1 MKVKFLLLVFLTGV
15 YLLANSVFAPL
26 GTPLH
31 NYSNDVYGLGMG
43 GTGISDLY
51 RINCNQDNPSLMVT
65 ANKVTLSTAVNM
77 GYYWYKSDTESFKD
91 DAMYLPYFTLSVP
104 VKNHRVGIS
113 LSSLYSGNLYTGK
126 SGISFTAGDS
136 LEYDEIIRK
145 TEDVFRTSLH
155 YAFKNRYMNLGFSV
169 IYYFGN
175 QLNYWSLDYNNSS
188 YTDSKYEYEK
198 NYSGLGYKLG
208 ISRSFGD
215 LSIGASYEPSV
226 DLSGDL
232 IYRYNFGNE
241 QDTLQSNEKLYSIPE
256 NINAGITYQFSN
268 TLKLNVE
275 GNLTNWSGTDL
286 EYEDDNNNI
295 SKYSDSWRIGSGIS
309 YDPVAGYGKWYER
322 IPFRLGGSISKLPFK
337 YDAEEINEMT
347 MTAGSTMQLDSPGRK
362 LDFALRYIY
371 RGNSDH
377 SGYRDES
384 LQLIIGV
391 TGFDIFKK
399 TPKRTGERDIPK
411 VDPGMGVR
419 EDTQ

>member
-1 MKVKFLLLVFLTGV
+1 MKVKFLLLALLTGV

-31 NYSNDVYGLGMG
+31 SYGNDVYGLGMG
-43 GTGISDLY
+43 NTGISDLY
-51 RINCNQDNPSLMVT
+51 RINCNQDNPSLLVT
-65 ANKVTLSTAVNM
+65 ANNVTLSTAVNM
-77 GYYWYKSDTESFKD
+77 GYFWYKSDTDSFRD
-91 DAMYLPYFTLSVP
+91 EALYLPYFTLSVP
-104 VKNHRVGIS
+104 IRNHRLGIS

-136 LEYDEIIRK
+136 LVYDEIIRK

-155 YAFKNRYMNLGFSV
+155 YAFKNRYLNLGVSL

-175 QLNYWSLDYNNSS
+175 QVNYWSLDFDSSS

-208 ISRSFGD
+208 LSRTFGNVS
-215 LSIGASYEPSV
+215 LGASYEPSV
-226 DLSGDL
+226 DLSGDMV
-232 IYRYNFGNE
+232 YRYNFGNE
-241 QDTLQSNEKLYSIPE
+241 EDTLKTSDKLYKIPE

-268 TLKLNVE
+268 TLKLNLE
-275 GNLTNWSGTDL
+275 GNITNWSATGM
-286 EYEDDNNNI
+286 EYDDGINN
-295 SKYSDSWRIGSGIS
+295 SGEYTDSWRIGTGLS

-322 IPFRLGGSISKLPFK
+322 IPFRFGGSISKLPFK
-337 YDAEEINEMT
+337 YNNKELQEMT
-347 MTAGSTMQLDSPGRK
+347 LTTGSTLQLDSPGRK
-362 LDFALRYIY
+362 LDFALRYVY
-371 RGNSDH
+371 RGNSEH

-399 TPKRTGERDIPK
+399 TPKRTGEREIPK

-419 EDTQ
+419 EDIQ